1 MLRYSAAHVDRLP
14 DHTPQPRRPLWPL
27 LDINDCHLLPLRL
40 LLIGGIS
47 DILPIWQ
54 TLCLRFSKAL
64 NLSFTRL
71 RIWNRLAYSPMAR
84 FKVPWR
90 VRMECGR
97 GGGDLR
103 IQSICLDPCVGRC
116 FCVVENHQASDFGV
130 HPTQLLCIIPVPIVR
145 WVLVGIAF
153 GLSGYFLFANVYPV
167 LAAVSANPPNK
178 FRCTAV
184 LFWRSVFPGAPGH
197 SWTDHSALHI

>member
-1 MLRYSAAHVDRLP
+1 
-14 DHTPQPRRPLWPL
+14 
-27 LDINDCHLLPLRL
+27 
-40 LLIGGIS
+40 
-47 DILPIWQ
+47 
-54 TLCLRFSKAL
+54 
-64 NLSFTRL
+64 
-71 RIWNRLAYSPMAR
+71 MAC
-84 FKVPWR
+84 FKVPWC

-103 IQSICLDPCVGRC
+103 IQSICLDPCVCRC
-116 FCVVENHQASDFGV
+116 FCVVENHQPSDFRV

-167 LAAVSANPPNK
+167 LAAVSANPRNK

-197 SWTDHSALHI
+197 SWTDHSVLHICLIGRSQSHTSPCSHYIHSPRRHRIIFQGPLLQQLYSATYWWR